1 MEISLEKYFLMC
13 CDFYS
18 IVFYFRWAFSF
29 QYHTLHNAV
38 IAEFKGF
45 VNISLETLVLI
56 EIFHSRLF
64 WGVGSL
70 ILFQLRIT
78 DIIGYSERK
87 KTEAEKNA

>member
-1 MEISLEKYFLMC
+1 MEITLEKYFWMR

-38 IAEFKGF
+38 SAEFKGF

-56 EIFHSRLF
+56 EVFHSRFF
-64 WGVGSL
+64 WGAAASYIISV
-70 ILFQLRIT
+70 RIT
-78 DIIGYSERK
+78 DIMGYVRK
-87 KTEAEKNA
+87 E